1 MAEGRRQGR
10 RQQTLAGRKISL
22 DFEPTQKINEIKETL
37 QEKEGIPK
45 DQIRLIYSGKV
56 LAEESKIE
64 EFNIQPGTIILMMM
78 NLKGGY

>member
-1 MAEGRRQGR
+1 MLITIK
-10 RQQTLAGRKISL
+10 TLAGRKISL

-56 LAEESKIE
+56 LPEESKIE

-78 NLKGGY
+78 NLRGGF

>member
-1 MAEGRRQGR
+1 MLITIK
-10 RQQTLAGRKISL
+10 TLAGRKISL

-64 EFNIQPGTIILMMM
+64 EFNIQTGTIILMMM

>member
-1 MAEGRRQGR
+1 MLITIK
-10 RQQTLAGRKISL
+10 TLAGRKISL

-78 NLKGGY
+78 NLKGGH

>member
-1 MAEGRRQGR
+1 MLITIK
-10 RQQTLAGRKISL
+10 TLAGRKISL

-64 EFNIQPGTIILMMM
+64 EFNIQPCTIILMMM

>member
-1 MAEGRRQGR
+1 MLITIK
-10 RQQTLAGRKISL
+10 TLAGRKISL

>member
-1 MAEGRRQGR
+1 MLITIK
-10 RQQTLAGRKISL
+10 TLAGRKISL

-56 LAEESKIE
+56 LSEESKIE

>member
-1 MAEGRRQGR
+1 MLITIK
-10 RQQTLAGRKISL
+10 TLAGRKISL

-37 QEKEGIPK
+37 QEKEGITK

>member
-1 MAEGRRQGR
+1 MLITIK
-10 RQQTLAGRKISL
+10 TLAARKISL

>member
-1 MAEGRRQGR
+1 MLITIK
-10 RQQTLAGRKISL
+10 TLAGRKISL

-37 QEKEGIPK
+37 LEKEGIPK

>member
-1 MAEGRRQGR
+1 MLITIK
-10 RQQTLAGRKISL
+10 TLAGRKISL

-78 NLKGGY
+78 KLKGGY

>member
-1 MAEGRRQGR
+1 MITIK
-10 RQQTLAGRKISL
+10 TLAGRKISL